1 MNAWAVD
8 ASNLPGQ
15 DNGAFNPSTIDPSAA
30 FLHASPNP
38 QDPNQFQRM
47 FNGVPRNASPGFH
60 NPNQVIPSKR
70 PRPEDGMPM
79 SPRPAPGGVTGSRSQ
94 TPQVPYPGYQGP
106 ANGTPQ
112 FPQHPTPYQHLQQG
126 ASPNV
131 TQSPVMQDFDQQSVR
146 MGTASP
152 SPFSPAGPHVGP
164 HMSPSQSDHGS
175 RVNTPQNNNFM
186 PGQAFPQN
194 MGGQFQT
201 PGSAAPQQ
209 AFGGM
214 QQGGMQQGGMQQGGM
229 QQVPPGYHQALAA
242 QQQRLHAMSMQNR
255 QMNANPQMAGRPV
268 ASGLNPMANPQQMAA
283 FRQMQQNVAKPNN
296 PEAFMRAVQKFQ
308 MSRNLPFDPNPI
320 ISGRPLNIVQL
331 YGTIM
336 KMGGSKKVTA
346 MNGWPAVAQHLQ
358 FPQMQFPVA
367 AQELREYYQ
376 RNLAPYE
383 QAFISSQQKQF
394 AEMQQQQNQQQ
405 QQQQQQ
411 QHQQQNQ
418 QQQHPQQLQ
427 PQLQPG
433 IPRQPS
439 DASGIQFQSPA
450 VKQGQSFEQTA
461 QSPQH
466 NTPVPNQAQVPPM
479 NGFAT
484 PTQARSQSK
493 PPQTAHRLSV
503 SRQSQSSVPPTE
515 NTGQFA
521 APSPSQQSKAA
532 SVTPGP
538 QPAQADPKLERVT
551 KIPIEDPFK
560 PKVITEHRLH
570 GPIAVDEMFQ
580 LGDEILRLKP
590 SVPAFAELGVV
601 DIHALNMGLKCGIQ
615 AEIRVALDTLTTLSS
630 ELNTAISLENCDD
643 LVESL
648 VDCAQDQADFLA
660 KHIPELPERM
670 QVRSYEEVTRGCQS
684 EFTSL
689 AEVPEFGSIDYRLD
703 RAVER
708 LICITTIIR
717 NLSFN
722 EANVG
727 ILGIPSV
734 TQVFADVFRCLGTH
748 RMFLRT
754 NQNTLDFMKDAVI
767 FMSNS
772 AHVMQIPGKEEA
784 QSLLEFL
791 LAFAP
796 EPTQSKELMFT
807 AFNPSIHRYTP
818 AAVDGLAKLLARDD
832 PNRIYFGAI
841 FSGDGSVP
849 PRPDLLTRAFGLA
862 VCAVPDKKPLA
873 VADARKIFL
882 MQGLLAADVLTTF
895 ADGSMARSWVG
906 SVDGFAI
913 HLLRLSCLLC
923 TERLPQLASIRQ
935 RGPHEADAYAFAAII
950 NRGLAILRRLAE
962 KSKQVDNTLP
972 LKLPSG
978 VIPRKESLLGALLLP
993 NMDPNIIRQLLTY
1006 ARLAE

>member
-186 PGQAFPQN
+186 PGQAFPQG
-194 MGGQFQT
+194 MGGQFQG

-209 AFGGM
+209 AF
-214 QQGGMQQGGMQQGGM
+214 GGMQQGGM

-268 ASGLNPMANPQQMAA
+268 AGGMNPMANPQQIAA
-283 FRQMQQNVAKPNN
+283 FRQMQQNVAKPSN

-320 ISGRPLNIVQL
+320 ISGRPLSIVQL

-358 FPQMQFPVA
+358 FPQMQFPLA

-405 QQQQQQ
+405 
-411 QHQQQNQ
+411 HQQQPNQ

-433 IPRQPS
+433 VPRQPS
-439 DASGIQFQSPA
+439 DASGMQFQSPA
-450 VKQGQSFEQTA
+450 VKQGQSFEQPS
-461 QSPQH
+461 QSPQN
-466 NTPVPNQAQVPPM
+466 NTPIPNQAQAPSM

-503 SRQSQSSVPPTE
+503 SRQSQSSVPPAD

-521 APSPSQQSKAA
+521 APSPSQPSKAA

-538 QPAQADPKLERVT
+538 QPAKADPKQEQVT
-551 KIPIEDPFK
+551 KVPIEDPFK

-580 LGDEILRLKP
+580 IGDEILRLKP

-630 ELNTAISLENCDD
+630 EPNTAISLENCDD

-648 VDCAQDQADFLA
+648 VDCAQDQAEFLA
-660 KHIPELPERM
+660 EHIPELPEGM
-670 QVRSYEEVTRGCQS
+670 RSYEEVTRGCQS

-689 AEVPEFGSIDYRLD
+689 AEVPEFGSLEYRLD

-727 ILGIPSV
+727 ILGIPAV

-748 RMFLRT
+748 KMFLRT
-754 NQNTLDFMKDAVI
+754 NHNTLDFMKDAVI

-796 EPTQSKELMFT
+796 ESTQSKELMFT

-849 PRPDLLTRAFGLA
+849 ARPDLLTRAFGLA

-895 ADGSMARSWVG
+895 ADGSLARSWVG